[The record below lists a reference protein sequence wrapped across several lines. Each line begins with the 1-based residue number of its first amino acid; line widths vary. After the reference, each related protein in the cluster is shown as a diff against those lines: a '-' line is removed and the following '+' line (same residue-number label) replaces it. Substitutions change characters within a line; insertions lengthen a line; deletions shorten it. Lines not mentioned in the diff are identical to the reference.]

1 MATKLN
7 PFSWLG
13 KNLFGNLGKDAA
25 EALFEN
31 FSSVDKGVRTGT
43 DSGAGQLVSD
53 YGSLPVIDPENLVG
67 STISSTQADLTA
79 AAKNIGALDGLQ
91 FENTVPLRGGPF
103 FPLQEAYYDKNIGWV
118 TRGVDKAKELVS
130 PEAGGKAGDFVV
142 VSAMGDAAHASNVS
156 VGKAL
161 TEATKAFAREAG
173 KIDPKDLSYI
183 NETIREYGRK
193 TKQPALKSLENFTSF
208 DDPNVSQFI
217 SSLSFEARKAIANQ
231 LASTKLQNKGAPN
244 LRRILDQTIEPSLSG
259 QNVGDGLLLLKP
271 RYGKDA
277 TGVIDPRKYGV
288 LPHPDYN
295 LGVQM
300 DVVGR
305 FENPIARTALFPDF
319 FKDRGTLTN
328 IDMLMREQYGRNL
341 PLDFGVQDAA
351 WNRDR
356 RSFDMSGFRQPIT
369 QEQAELMKELTGY
382 NLALNPNTARL
393 LQMGRTEGW
402 SSTAVPVKKGGTSPA
417 AIDKAIARNAGGV
430 SLSPV
435 DKKAVKKGD
444 VEYFQLS
451 GKTIEGRAVPQDVFF
466 GIDKKPDY
474 SWVDDFN
481 GKPIVMGP
489 NDRALTGVVANELAT
504 GGVSVPIIL
513 GKAIQEGVSVLDA
526 FAVPSKKYPKGFLPE
541 IYGMYGFK
549 EIGKVPFSEDIF
561 LSGHSQQEYDQ
572 LLSYW
577 RSTGWDESKGFPD
590 VVVMKWT
597 GDDSER
603 AGAARRI
610 LQADFEGFG
619 SGTGKSTFPA
629 ATSISEQGVQSTSGA
644 GGVSGGDIRRGDTG
658 SVPTSNAARLTDRAR
673 TNLGALD
680 ALTPMNRANLGIA
693 EDR

>member
-1 MATKLN
+1 MASKRN
-7 PFSWLG
+7 PLSWLG
-13 KNLFGNLGKDAA
+13 KKLFGNLGKDAA
-25 EALFEN
+25 EALFDN
-31 FSSVDKGVRTGT
+31 YSSVDKGVRTGT
-43 DSGAGQLVSD
+43 NSGAGQLVSSYQD
-53 YGSLPVIDPENLVG
+53 LPVIDPANLVG

-79 AAKNIGALDGLQ
+79 AAKNIGALDGVK
-91 FENTVPLRGGPF
+91 FDNTVPLRGGPL
-103 FPLQEAYYDKNIGWV
+103 FPLQDAYYQQGIGWV
-118 TRGVDKAKELVS
+118 TRGVEKAKELVS
-130 PEAGGKAGDFVV
+130 PEAGGEAGDFVV

-156 VGKAL
+156 VGNTL
-161 TEATKAFAREAG
+161 IESTKAFAREG
-173 KIDPKDLSYI
+173 KIGGNALSAI
-183 NETIREYGRK
+183 NETIREYGRN
-193 TKQPALKSLENFTSF
+193 TKQPALKSLANFTSF
-208 DDPNVSQFI
+208 DDPDINKFI

-231 LASTKLQNKGAPN
+231 LASPRLQAMGAPN
-244 LRRILDQTIEPSLSG
+244 LRKILDQTIEPSLSG

-351 WNRDR
+351 WNADR

-382 NLALNPNTARL
+382 DLAVNPTTARL
-393 LQMGRTEGW
+393 LQMGRREGW
-402 SSTAVPVKKGGTSPA
+402 SSTAMPVKQGGMSLA
-417 AIDKAIARNAGGV
+417 AMGKSMARNAGGV

-451 GKTIEGRAVPQDVFF
+451 GKTMEGRAIPQDVFF

-474 SWVDDFN
+474 SWVDDFDGN
-481 GKPIVMGP
+481 PIAMGP

-526 FAVPSKKYPKGFLPE
+526 FAVPSKKYPKGFLPR
-541 IYGMYGFK
+541 IYSDYGFK
-549 EIGKVPFSEDIF
+549 TVGKVPFSEDIF
-561 LSGHSQQEYDQ
+561 LSGHSQQQYDE

-629 ATSISEQGVQSTSGA
+629 ATSVSEQGVQQSSG
-644 GGVSGGDIRRGDTG
+644 GGRVSGGDIGRGDTG
-658 SVPTSNAARLTDRAR
+658 GVRESDVTQLTNRAR